1 MIAHGPRSGKKL
13 ASVAVIIAVI
23 VAAGAGGMVLRPKL
37 MPKPKAEAAKEE
49 KDKGTA
55 SRTEDHTKPKP
66 EAGKDE
72 AKGEG
77 EEAEAEAGAI
87 VELGEFLVN
96 LGGGSGTRYLRTE
109 VSMRLSGLEAGK
121 GKEGKEAAPTL
132 PAGDAAIARD
142 RIVTVLSSGVFEQLR
157 ENAGREKLKQQML
170 ERLQKALPAYE
181 IHEVLFTAFVMQ

>member
-1 MIAHGPRSGKKL
+1 MIGHGPRSGKKL

-37 MPKPKAEAAKEE
+37 APKASAEESKEKNDKKAASKAHGKPDPKPNKHEAESEKEE
-49 KDKGTA
+49 VEA
-55 SRTEDHTKPKP
+55 SD
-66 EAGKDE
+66 
-72 AKGEG
+72 
-77 EEAEAEAGAI
+77 I

-96 LGGGSGTRYLRTE
+96 LGGGSGTRYLRAE
-109 VSMRLSGLEAGK
+109 VSMRLSGLEAGESK
-121 GKEGKEAAPTL
+121 HGKPAAPTL

-157 ENAGREKLKQQML
+157 DNAGREKLKERML
-170 ERLQKALPAYE
+170 ERLHQALPAYE